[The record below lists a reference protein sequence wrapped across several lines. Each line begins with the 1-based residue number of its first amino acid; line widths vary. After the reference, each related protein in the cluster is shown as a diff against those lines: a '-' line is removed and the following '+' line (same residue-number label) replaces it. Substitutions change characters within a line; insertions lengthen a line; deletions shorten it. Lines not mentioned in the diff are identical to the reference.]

1 MVTHIDVRSVKTA
14 AQGQWQGLLSACGVD
29 VPAKGK
35 HGACPICGGT
45 DRFHFIDDHGDGNW
59 HCRQCDNPQYGDG
72 FDLLVRAKGITI
84 TEAVKAVSDTLLL
97 PLPEPKPARKE
108 APKSEAQPIAE
119 KVNKLLAQATTG
131 QSDYLTNKGL
141 PCPDQRLLKDGSL
154 VLVTQALDGIITGAQ
169 VIKPTGEKRLVSGTQ
184 KKGSFIPLSPIT
196 GTPDTIIITEGYATA
211 LTVSQLHEGLVL
223 AALDEGNLST
233 VAGLVRER
241 WTTAK
246 IILAA
251 DNDWHTPD
259 ELDDK
264 GKPKKNVGKIAAE
277 KTAKAING
285 WVTLPPTER
294 KADWDDYRQQHGIE
308 AAKQAFSQGLY
319 QAGENAPV
327 LKSVVVNLDEHRE
340 KARDP
345 LIPFIDV
352 RPGGV
357 FYVTP
362 KLDKETGEII
372 QPEQWL
378 CSPIE
383 VIGTGIDD
391 NDEQYLIARWQ
402 AKGNKEPVI
411 KGISAADIG
420 EREGWRIL
428 KAGGVQVTTKSN
440 LRAILADWLIRSHT
454 QELWSITAKSGWHKG
469 AYIMP
474 DGSVIGVPEQPVL
487 FNGGSAAANAYT
499 VSGTTESWRE
509 HVARLADNNP
519 FMMLGVAT
527 ALAAPMIGM
536 VGADGF
542 GVHLYAQSTAGKTTT
557 ADIATSLYGKADEQ
571 RLTWYGTA
579 LGIAN
584 EALAHNDGLLSLD
597 EVGQGANPKHVH
609 TSAYT
614 LFNGKGKIQGAKEGG
629 NRPLTSWRTVAI
641 STGEKDIPTFLMEA
655 GIKINAGQLVRLLN
669 IPMERAK
676 TLHGLDSGKAHAD
689 ALKRGCRE
697 HHGAAGRAWI
707 EYLATHQE
715 AARQAYID
723 AQSRWSKLIPESYGE
738 QVQRVS
744 DRFAVLEAA
753 MLLGRAVT
761 GWDEREC
768 RDALQYIF
776 NVWVAEFGTGNK
788 ELEQIVEQAVSFLNA
803 HGMSRYAPL
812 PYDERDLPIRDL
824 AGYREK
830 KGGHD
835 DAPIV
840 FYTLPGTFKQEIAK
854 GFNVDMFADTLV
866 KNGILRKPAS
876 GRSFQGKTPRLK
888 HLGGIQQRAYIMVL
902 VPESDDE

>member
-1 MVTHIDVRSVKTA
+1 MVSHIDIRSVKAA

-45 DRFHFIDDHGDGNW
+45 DRFHFMDDHGNGDW
-59 HCRQCDNPQYGDG
+59 HCRQCDNPHHGDG
-72 FDLLVRAKGITI
+72 FDLLMKAKGITI
-84 TEAVKAVSDTLLL
+84 TEAAKMVSEALLL

-108 APKSEAQPIAE
+108 APKSEAPPIAE
-119 KVNKLLAQATTG
+119 KVNKLVAQATIG
-131 QSDYLTNKGL
+131 QSDYLTKKGL

-154 VLVTQALDGIITGAQ
+154 VLVTQALDSTITGAQ
-169 VIKPTGEKRLVSGTQ
+169 VIKPSGEKRFVPGSK

-196 GTPDTIIITEGYATA
+196 GTPDTIIIAEGYATA

-233 VAGLVRER
+233 VAGLVRDR
-241 WTTAK
+241 WPTAK

-251 DNDWHTPD
+251 DNDWHELG

-264 GKPKKNVGKIAAE
+264 GKPKKNVGKITAE
-277 KTAKAING
+277 KTAKATDG
-285 WVTLPPTER
+285 WITLPPTEH
-294 KADWDDYRQQHGIE
+294 KADWDDYRQSHGIE
-308 AAKQAFSQGLY
+308 AAKQAFSKGLY
-319 QAGENAPV
+319 QVGANM
-327 LKSVVVNLDEHRE
+327 SVVINLDAYRE
-340 KARDP
+340 KEHDP
-345 LIPFIDV
+345 LIPFVDV
-352 RPGGV
+352 RTEGV

-362 KLDKETGEII
+362 KLDKETGEIVKS
-372 QPEQWL
+372 EQWL

-391 NDEQYLIARWQ
+391 SDEQYLIVRWK
-402 AKGNKEPVI
+402 ATGHKEPVI
-411 KGISAADIG
+411 KGIASADIG

-428 KAGGVQVTTKSN
+428 KAGGVQVTTKSH
-440 LRAILADWLIRSHT
+440 LRATLADWLIRSYT
-454 QELWSITAKSGWHKG
+454 QKIWSITATSGWHKG

-474 DGSVIGVPEQPVL
+474 DGSVIGVPQQPVL
-487 FNGGSAAANAYT
+487 FNGGSASANAYT
-499 VSGTTESWRE
+499 VSGTPKSWRE
-509 HVARLADNNP
+509 NVAILANNNP
-519 FMMLGVAT
+519 FMMLGIAT
-527 ALAAPMIGM
+527 ALAAPLVGI

-542 GVHLYAQSTAGKTTT
+542 GIHLYAQSTAGKTTT
-557 ADIATSLYGKADEQ
+557 ADIATSLYGEPDKQ

-609 TSAYT
+609 MSAYT

-629 NRPLTSWRTVAI
+629 NRPMSSWRTVAI
-641 STGEKDIPTFLMEA
+641 STGEKDIPTFLIEA
-655 GIKINAGQLVRLLN
+655 GIKVNAGQLVRLLN
-669 IPMERAK
+669 IPMERARE
-676 TLHGLDSGKAHAD
+676 LHGLGNGKAHAD
-689 ALKRGCRE
+689 ALKQGCRE
-697 HHGAAGRAWI
+697 HYGAAGRKWI
-707 EYLATHQE
+707 DYLSSHQKE
-715 AARQAYID
+715 ARQAYVD
-723 AQSRWSKLIPESYGE
+723 AQARWSQLIPESYGE

-753 MLLGRAVT
+753 MLLGRVVT
-761 GWDEREC
+761 GWDERGC

-788 ELEQIVEQAVSFLNA
+788 EQEQIVEQAISFLNA

-830 KGGHD
+830 KGIHD
-835 DAPIV
+835 DAPII
-840 FYTLPGTFKQEIAK
+840 FYTLPATFKQEIAK

-866 KNGILRKPAS
+866 KNSILKKPAS

>member
-1 MVTHIDVRSVKTA
+1 MVNHIDIRSVKMA
-14 AQGQWQGLLSACGVD
+14 AKDHWQGVLAACGVD

-35 HGACPICGGT
+35 HGACPLCGGT
-45 DRFHFIDDHGDGNW
+45 DRFHFMDDHGHGDW
-59 HCRQCDNPQYGDG
+59 HCRQCDEPNHGDG
-72 FDLLVRAKGITI
+72 LDLLVRAKGITI
-84 TEAVKAVSDTLLL
+84 IEAAKVVADALVL

-108 APKSEAQPIAE
+108 APKSEAPPIAE
-119 KVNKLLAQATTG
+119 RIKKLVAQTTVG

-141 PCPDQRLLKDGSL
+141 QCPHQRLLKDGSL
-154 VLVTQALDGIITGAQ
+154 LLVMQALDGIVTGAQ
-169 VIKPTGEKRLVSGTQ
+169 TIKPNGEKRLVSGSQ
-184 KKGSFIPLSPIT
+184 KKGSFIPLSGIT
-196 GTPDTIIITEGYATA
+196 GTPDTIIIAEGYATA
-211 LTVSQLHEGLVL
+211 LTVSQLHDGVVL
-223 AALDEGNLST
+223 AAIDEGNLFA
-233 VAGLVRER
+233 VAEQVRER
-241 WTTAK
+241 WPDAK

-251 DNDWHTPD
+251 DNDMKSGH
-259 ELDDK
+259 
-264 GKPKKNVGKIAAE
+264 KNVGKVSAE
-277 KTAKAING
+277 KAAKSVRG
-285 WVTLPPTER
+285 WVTLPPTEE
-294 KADWDDYRQQHGIE
+294 KADWDDYRQRHGIE
-308 AAKQAFSQGLY
+308 AAKQAFSNGLY
-319 QAGENAPV
+319 QVGEKEPM
-327 LKSVVVNLDEHRE
+327 SVVINLDEHRE
-340 KARDP
+340 KERDP

-352 RPGGV
+352 RNTGV

-372 QPEQWL
+372 KPEQWL
-378 CSPIE
+378 CSPID
-383 VIGTGIDD
+383 VIGTGIDE
-391 NDEQYLIARWQ
+391 NDEQYLIVRWK
-402 AKGNKEPVI
+402 AKGSKDPVI
-411 KGISAADIG
+411 KGVASADIG

-428 KAGGVQVTTKSN
+428 KAGGVQVTTKNN

-454 QELWSITAKSGWHKG
+454 KEIWSMTAKSGWHKG

-474 DGSVIGVPEQPVL
+474 DGSVIGVPQQPVL
-487 FNGGSAAANAYT
+487 FNGGSAAAHAYT

-509 HVARLADNNP
+509 QVARLANNNP
-519 FMMLGVAT
+519 FMMLGIAT
-527 ALAAPMIGM
+527 ALAAPMIGI

-557 ADIATSLYGKADEQ
+557 ADIATSLYGKPDEQ

-629 NRPLTSWRTVAI
+629 NRPLASWRTVAI

-676 TLHGLDSGKAHAD
+676 TLHGSENGKAHAD

-697 HHGAAGRAWI
+697 HYGAAGREWI
-707 EYLATHQE
+707 GYLSSHHE
-715 AARQAYID
+715 EARQAYIE
-723 AQSRWSKLIPESYGE
+723 AQSRWGKLIPESYGE

-753 MLLGRAVT
+753 LMLGRVIT
-761 GWDEREC
+761 GWKAQDC
-768 RDALQYIF
+768 RDVLQYIF

-788 ELEQIVEQAVSFLNA
+788 EFEQIVEQAVSFLNA

-830 KGGHD
+830 KGLHD
-835 DAPIV
+835 NDPMI
-840 FYTLPGTFKQEIAK
+840 FYTLPATFKQEIAR

-866 KNGILRKPAS
+866 KSDILKKPAS
-876 GRSFQGKTPRLK
+876 GRSYQGKTPRLK

-902 VPESDDE
+902 VPESDEEA